1 MNQRPTNTPAPL
13 TPLTL
18 IALEVGGDADAL
30 AVKFADA
37 VTLDDAAMR
46 CVPTD
51 TARQYIANHR
61 AAVQAERDRKH
72 AQRLAARQQPHPVRE
87 RVRALQAAQ
96 ARWEGST
103 DVPALAVM
111 TASDVEA
118 SMDASS
124 ARMDEMLAGEMVVHR
139 VRQRDDR

>member
-1 MNQRPTNTPAPL
+1 MNDHRPTAL

-18 IALEVGGDADAL
+18 IAAETGGDADTL

-37 VTLDDAAMR
+37 VTLDGAGLR

-51 TARQYIANHR
+51 TARQYITDHR
-61 AAVQAERDRKH
+61 AALQAEQNRKA
-72 AQRLAARQQPHPVRE
+72 AQREAARQQPHPVRE
-87 RVRALQAAQ
+87 RIRALQRQ
-96 ARWEGST
+96 QEEWEGST

-118 SMDASS
+118 SMNASS

-139 VRQRDDR
+139 IRQRDDR

>member
-1 MNQRPTNTPAPL
+1 MNDRPSGTTAL

-18 IALEVGGDADAL
+18 IALEIGADADAL
-30 AVKFADA
+30 AVKFADS
-37 VTLDDAAMR
+37 VTLDDAGMR

-51 TARQYIANHR
+51 TARHYITDHR
-61 AAVQAERDRKH
+61 AAVAAERERKA
-72 AQRLAARQQPHPVRE
+72 AQREAARQQPHPVRE

-96 ARWEGST
+96 ARWEHVT

-111 TASDVEA
+111 TAGDVEA

-124 ARMDEMLAGEMVVHR
+124 ARMDEMLAGGMVVHR
-139 VRQRDDR
+139 VRQEVDR

>member
-1 MNQRPTNTPAPL
+1 MNHRPTAL

-18 IALEVGGDADAL
+18 IAAETGGDADAL

-37 VTLDDAAMR
+37 IRLDDAAMR

-51 TARQYIANHR
+51 TARQYIIDVRNAR
-61 AAVQAERDRKH
+61 SAEQTRKI
-72 AQRLAARQQPHPVRE
+72 AKRREAARQPHPTRE
-87 RVRALQAAQ
+87 RIRALQAAQ
-96 ARWEGST
+96 ARWEHVT
-103 DVPALAVM
+103 DIDALAVM
-111 TASDVEA
+111 RASDIES

-139 VRQRDDR
+139 VQEVDR